1 MNTVHYSP
9 ADAGG
14 GALRHRDAF
23 AAFVTDDASRQSA
36 LTAANEQGWTG
47 AMIAEG
53 GIASAIESLCDVPTP
68 RVLLIDISE
77 SSDPFR
83 DLNQLAE
90 VCMEGTRVIALGKV
104 NDVELFRRLIQSGVD
119 DYLVKPVSAATLSRA
134 FTAAGRD
141 RGAGRGAKPLGRMI
155 VVVGARGGIGTTTLA
170 ANLAWMVAH
179 EQNRRSMLVDLDLQF
194 GGLALALDIEPSRGL
209 AEALHN
215 AGRIDDLLVERAA
228 VKVDEQLSVLCAEEG
243 LERATH
249 VDSAAIEALTGRL
262 RAGFEC
268 VVVDLPRAMLAAHA
282 HLVAAADLVIVVTD
296 YTLLAARDC
305 PRVLKRVRE
314 AGPKGKVMLIAD
326 RVGAPG
332 HGEIARADLE
342 KTLEATIDFEIP
354 HDPKGAGSSAETGKP
369 LAVVAPRG
377 KAAAAI
383 RAVAGATMGGG
394 DRAGKAPLWKRL
406 LTGKGKK
413 EA

>member
-1 MNTVHYSP
+1 
-9 ADAGG
+9 
-14 GALRHRDAF
+14 LRHRDPF
-23 AAFVTDDASRQSA
+23 AAFVTDDASRQAA

-47 AMIAEG
+47 ALIAEG
-53 GIASAIESLCDVPTP
+53 GIAGAIESLADVPTP
-68 RVLLIDISE
+68 RVLLIDISD
-77 SSDPFR
+77 STDPFR
-83 DLNQLAE
+83 DMGRLAE

-119 DYLVKPVSAATLSRA
+119 DYLVKPISAATLARA
-134 FTAAGRD
+134 FTAVGRD
-141 RGAGRGAKPLGRMI
+141 RGAAREASTQGRVI

-215 AGRIDDLLVERAA
+215 ASRIDDLLVERAA
-228 VKVDEQLSVLCAEEG
+228 VKVDDQLSVLCAEEG

-249 VDSAAIEALTGRL
+249 VDGAAIEALVGRL
-262 RAGFEC
+262 RTAFEC
-268 VVVDLPRAMLAAHA
+268 VVVDLPRAMLAAHP
-282 HLVAAADLVIVVTD
+282 HVLAAADLVLVVTD

-305 PRVLKRVRE
+305 PRVLKRVRD

-354 HDPKGAGSSAETGKP
+354 HDPKSAGSSAETGKP
-369 LAVVAPRG
+369 IAVVAPRG

-383 RAVAGATMGGG
+383 RAVAEQVMGGG
-394 DRAGKAPLWKRL
+394 DNSGKTSLWRRL
-406 LTGKGKK
+406 IKSKK
-413 EA
+413 ES